1 MTLPSSTVRES
12 SLAQAEKPADAD
24 AFGCFVTGTD
34 TEKGKTQVSSALL
47 IAWGRRGLRTVG
59 MKPVAA
65 GTEHHGDSKV
75 NEDVE
80 CLKAASTVQAPPE
93 WVSPYLWDDP
103 IAPHIAARQAGVQMD
118 PQVIVRACRALFQRA
133 DVVVVEGVGG
143 FCVPL
148 SDSVNMADVARQL
161 NLPVVL
167 VVGLRL
173 GCINHALLTNEAIAA
188 RGLRLAGWVANT
200 VDQHMPYMAE
210 NIATLAAALPAPL
223 LGHIPRLGSR
233 EKHEAAD
240 YLDLSLV
247 PEWRTY
253 LSD

>member
-1 MTLPSSTVRES
+1 MTLPSSTVRVS
-12 SLAQAEKPADAD
+12 SLIEAEKPADAQ

-34 TEKGKTQVSSALL
+34 TEIGKTLVSSALL

-65 GTEHHGDSKV
+65 GTELHGNSKV
-75 NEDVE
+75 NEDVQ

-118 PQVIVRACRALFQRA
+118 PQVIIKACRALSQRA

-148 SDSVNMADVARQL
+148 SDSVNMADVAKQL

-173 GCINHALLTNEAIAA
+173 GCISHALLTSEAIAA
-188 RGLRLAGWVANT
+188 RGLRLVGWVANT
-200 VDQHMPYMAE
+200 VDSNMPYMAE
-210 NIATLAAALPAPL
+210 NIATLKAALPAPL
-223 LGHIPRLGSR
+223 LGHIPRLETGA
-233 EKHEAAD
+233 KHEAAD
-240 YLDLSLV
+240 YLDLSVV
-247 PEWRTY
+247 PEWRTH
-253 LSD
+253 